1 MSTQNQALNF
11 GANTMSVHRPAWI
24 TDDLNSFN
32 HCFRVKRIDK
42 NFFLKT
48 KGFAKKEDL
57 VLLQSIQL
65 EQKEQA
71 AKSLAK
77 KLKFSD

>member
-1 MSTQNQALNF
+1 MSNQNNALNF
-11 GANTMSVHRPAWI
+11 GANTMSIHRPAW
-24 TDDLNSFN
+24 THDDLHAFN

-42 NFFLKT
+42 GFFTRT

-71 AKSLAK
+71 IKSEVK
-77 KLKFSD
+77 KLRFFD